1 VNTSP
6 REQYWGT
13 VHLFIGTV
21 RSPDEITFVSLITN
35 DNQNTN
41 YHGLNDLLLF
51 KSVLPFVSRRRHTEA
66 PWIVALAY
74 TFVLCLL
81 AYHPAEG
88 VSAWRIFGEEG
99 PQQQHI

>member
-1 VNTSP
+1 
-6 REQYWGT
+6 
-13 VHLFIGTV
+13 
-21 RSPDEITFVSLITN
+21 VSLITN

-66 PWIVALAY
+66 PWIVASAY

-81 AYHPAEG
+81 HITLPKVFLLG
-88 VSAWRIFGEEG
+88 GCSAKKARNNNIYNNRVYRDKCHNNIRAF
-99 PQQQHI
+99 IT

>member
-13 VHLFIGTV
+13 VHLFIGTG
-21 RSPDEITFVSLITN
+21 RSQDEIIFVSLITN
-35 DNQNTN
+35 HNQNTN
-41 YHGLNDLLLF
+41 YHGLNGLLLF

-66 PWIVALAY
+66 PWMVASAY

-88 VSAWRIFGEEG
+88 VSSWRTFGEEEG
-99 PQQQHI
+99 PQQ